1 MQKTSLKR
9 YSCLPTKVSP
19 TSMGFMKKPGLAK
32 LQYANAAG
40 RRSIPTEDIYFSQ
53 LPDLENHSSPEE
65 QYLQSDSEQQV
76 FRICSGLKSPYKEIA
91 IAHFCKQMS
100 VTEISQKEG
109 KNPKTIQ
116 TQLYRAKNMLKKM
129 LAERSD

>member
-1 MQKTSLKR
+1 
-9 YSCLPTKVSP
+9 
-19 TSMGFMKKPGLAK
+19 
-32 LQYANAAG
+32 
-40 RRSIPTEDIYFSQ
+40 
-53 LPDLENHSSPEE
+53 LENHSSPEE

-76 FRICSGLKSPYKEIA
+76 FRICSSLKSPYREIA

>member
-1 MQKTSLKR
+1 MQRPEKSLQGN
-9 YSCLPTKVSP
+9 C
-19 TSMGFMKKPGLAK
+19 
-32 LQYANAAG
+32 
-40 RRSIPTEDIYFSQ
+40 
-53 LPDLENHSSPEE
+53 H
-65 QYLQSDSEQQV
+65 
-76 FRICSGLKSPYKEIA
+76 CSFLTQ
-91 IAHFCKQMS
+91 KQMS

>member
-19 TSMGFMKKPGLAK
+19 TSMGFMKKAWLSKIAVRK
-32 LQYANAAG
+32 CLDFLKAAG

-65 QYLQSDSEQQV
+65 QYLQSDLEQQV
-76 FRICSGLKSPYKEIA
+76 FRICSGLKSPYKGNC
-91 IAHFCKQMS
+91 HCSFS
-100 VTEISQKEG
+100 V
-109 KNPKTIQ
+109 NRCP
-116 TQLYRAKNMLKKM
+116 
-129 LAERSD
+129 